1 MKKFGLILSIL
12 TVIAVLFACSAK
24 TSNTSAGDNGASLKK
39 VTVAASPVPHA
50 EILNEVKD
58 LMKDKGFDLEVR
70 EFSDYVQPNLAV
82 DQGEVD
88 ANYFQH
94 QPYLDDFN
102 NERGTH
108 VVTVTAV
115 HYEPFGIYK
124 GNKNTLDLS
133 EGDKISVPND
143 VTNEARAL
151 LLLQDAGLIKLK
163 DGAGLTATK
172 LDIVEN
178 KYNLDIVELEAA
190 QIPRSLS
197 DVALA
202 CMNGNYAVEAGFKV
216 SDALYIEKQDSQA
229 AKLYANILCVK
240 EGNEKADYAV
250 ALAECLKSDKVK
262 KFIDKKYDKSVI
274 AVD

>member
-1 MKKFGLILSIL
+1 MKKYISIL
-12 TVIAVLFACSAK
+12 LVLLISFNIIACSA
-24 TSNTSAGDNGASLKK
+24 SNNSANNSNLKI
-39 VTVAASPVPHA
+39 VTVAATPVPHA

-58 LMKDKGFDLEVR
+58 LMKNKGFQLEVR

-102 NERGTH
+102 KERGTH
-108 VVTVTAV
+108 VVTVAAV

-124 GNKNTLDLS
+124 GTKNTLELS
-133 EGDKISVPND
+133 NGDRIAVPND

-163 DGAGLTATK
+163 SGVGLTATK

-178 KYNLDIVELEAA
+178 KYNVDIVELEAA
-190 QIPRSLS
+190 QIPRSLDS
-197 DVALA
+197 VAIA

-216 SDALYIEKQDSQA
+216 SDALFIEKQDSEA

-240 EGNEKADYAV
+240 EGNENADFAI
-250 ALAECLKSDKVK
+250 ALSECLKSDKVK
-262 KFIDKKYDKSVI
+262 TFIDNKYNKSVI